1 MSSSRRSSLLVGR
14 VMHERLSPG
23 RHGFRYRLYMH
34 RLVLDELPA
43 LAGRLRLLG
52 INRHRP
58 AAFFEADHLA
68 ATPGTLRQRVETVL
82 REHGITRTIGEI
94 ELVTQCRV
102 FGYVF
107 NPVSFFFCYGED
119 DSLAAVIAE
128 VNNTFG
134 ESHPYVLTPN
144 AATHARL
151 PRAGPGAVATA
162 KKVFHVSPFM
172 TLDGTYR
179 FAFDVSPAHLDVRI
193 DLYRQGTPVF
203 VSRLSLDR
211 RPLTDRGLALA
222 LVRYPLVPLAVIGRI
237 HWQALRLWWKGATYY
252 PKPPLDPEAARTGST
267 D

>member
-1 MSSSRRSSLLVGR
+1 MSSDRRSSLLVGR
-14 VMHERLSPG
+14 VMHERLSPQ

-43 LAGRLRLLG
+43 LAGRLGLLG
-52 INRHRP
+52 INRPRP
-58 AAFFEADHLA
+58 SAFFEADHLA
-68 ATPGTLRQRVETVL
+68 AAPGTLRQRVETVL
-82 REHGITRTIGEI
+82 REHGITRTIGDI

-107 NPVSFFFCYGED
+107 NPVSFFFCYGQD

-128 VNNTFG
+128 VTNTFG
-134 ESHPYVLTPN
+134 ESHAYVLTPN
-144 AATHARL
+144 L
-151 PRAGPGAVATA
+151 EIATA

-179 FAFDVSPAHLDVRI
+179 FAFDISQAHLDVRI
-193 DLYRQGTPVF
+193 DLYRQGTPIF

-222 LVRYPLVPLAVIGRI
+222 LVRYPLVTLAVIGRI

-252 PKPPLDPEAARTGST
+252 PKPPLDPDAARTGST
-267 D
+267 

>member
-1 MSSSRRSSLLVGR
+1 
-14 VMHERLSPG
+14 MHERLSPQ

-43 LAGRLRLLG
+43 LARRLRLLG
-52 INRHRP
+52 INRPR
-58 AAFFEADHLA
+58 ASAFFEADHLG
-68 ATPGTLRQRVETVL
+68 ATPGTLRPRVETLL
-82 REHGITRTIGEI
+82 REHGLTRTIGAI
-94 ELVTQCRV
+94 ELVTHCRV

-107 NPVSFFFCYGED
+107 NPVSFFFCYDQD

-134 ESHPYVLTPN
+134 ESHAYVLTPD
-144 AATHARL
+144 AET
-151 PRAGPGAVATA
+151 ATA

-179 FAFDVSPAHLDVRI
+179 FAFDISPAHLDVRI
-193 DLYRQGTPVF
+193 DLYREGLPIF

-222 LVRYPLVPLAVIGRI
+222 LVRYPLATLAVIGRI
-237 HWQALRLWWKGATYY
+237 HWQALRLWWKGAAYY
-252 PKPPLDPEAARTGST
+252 PKPPLDPEAARAGST

>member
-1 MSSSRRSSLLVGR
+1 MGSDRRSSLLVGR
-14 VMHERLSPG
+14 VMHERLSPQ

-34 RLVLDELPA
+34 CLALDELPA

-52 INRHRP
+52 INRHGP
-58 AAFFEADHLA
+58 SAFFEADHLA
-68 ATPGTLRQRVETVL
+68 AAPGTLRERVTTVL
-82 REHGITRTIGEI
+82 RDHGITRAIGAI
-94 ELVTQCRV
+94 ELVTHCRV

-119 DSLAAVIAE
+119 ESLAAVIAE

-134 ESHPYVLTPN
+134 ESHAYVLTPDEE
-144 AATHARL
+144 
-151 PRAGPGAVATA
+151 GMTA
-162 KKVFHVSPFM
+162 KKVLHVSPFM

-179 FAFDVSPAHLDVRI
+179 FAFDISPAHLDVRI
-193 DLYRQGTPVF
+193 DLYRRGVPAF

-222 LVRYPLVPLAVIGRI
+222 LVRYPLVTLAVIGRI
-237 HWQALRLWWKGATYY
+237 HWQALRLWWKGAIYY

>member
-1 MSSSRRSSLLVGR
+1 
-14 VMHERLSPG
+14 MHERLSPQ
-23 RHGFRYRLYMH
+23 RHGFGYRLYMY

-52 INRHRP
+52 INRRGLS
-58 AAFFEADHLA
+58 AFFEADHLA
-68 ATPGTLRQRVETVL
+68 AAPGTLRQRVEARL
-82 REHGITRTIGEI
+82 REHGFTRTIGAI
-94 ELVTQCRV
+94 ELVTHCRV

-107 NPVSFFFCYGED
+107 NPVSFFFCYGQD

-128 VNNTFG
+128 VNSTFG
-134 ESHPYVLTPN
+134 ESHAYVLTPL
-144 AATHARL
+144 TEM
-151 PRAGPGAVATA
+151 VTA

-179 FAFDVSPAHLDVRI
+179 FAFDISPAHLDVRI
-193 DLYRQGTPVF
+193 DLYRQGLPVF

-222 LVRYPLVPLAVIGRI
+222 LVRYPLVTLAVIGRI

>member
-1 MSSSRRSSLLVGR
+1 LISDRRSSLLVGR
-14 VMHERLSPG
+14 VMHERLSPQ

-34 RLVLDELPA
+34 RLVLDELPG

-58 AAFFEADHLA
+58 SSFFEADHLSA
-68 ATPGTLRQRVETVL
+68 APGTLRQRVETLL
-82 REHGITRTIGEI
+82 REHGITRRIGAI
-94 ELVTQCRV
+94 ELVTHCRV
-102 FGYVF
+102 FGFVF

-119 DSLAAVIAE
+119 DSLAAVVAE

-134 ESHPYVLTPN
+134 ESHAYVLTPD
-144 AATHARL
+144 AQ
-151 PRAGPGAVATA
+151 PVTA

-179 FAFDVSPAHLDVRI
+179 FAFDISPAHLDVRI
-193 DLYRQGTPVF
+193 DLFRQGKPVF

-211 RPLTDRGLALA
+211 RPLTDRALAVA
-222 LVRYPLVPLAVIGRI
+222 LVRYPMVTLAVVARI

-252 PKPPLDPEAARTGST
+252 PKPPLDPEAARSGST

>member
-1 MSSSRRSSLLVGR
+1 MSSSLRSSLLVGR
-14 VMHERLSPG
+14 VLHERLSPQ

-52 INRHRP
+52 INRPRP
-58 AAFFEADHLA
+58 SAFFEADHLA
-68 ATPGTLRQRVETVL
+68 AAPGTLRQRVETVL
-82 REHGITRTIGEI
+82 REHGITRAISDI

-107 NPVSFFFCYGED
+107 NPVSFFFCYGQDE
-119 DSLAAVIAE
+119 SLAAVIAE

-134 ESHPYVLTPN
+134 ESHTYVLTPN
-144 AATHARL
+144 AE
-151 PRAGPGAVATA
+151 VATA

-179 FAFDVSPAHLDVRI
+179 FSFDISQAHLDVRI
-193 DLYRQGTPVF
+193 DLYRQGTPIF

-222 LVRYPLVPLAVIGRI
+222 LVRYPLVTLAVIGRI

-252 PKPPLDPEAARTGST
+252 PKPPLDPDAARTGST

>member
-1 MSSSRRSSLLVGR
+1 MISERRSSLLVGQ
-14 VMHERLSPG
+14 VMHERLSPQ

-34 RLVLDELPA
+34 RLVLDELPD

-52 INRHRP
+52 INRRRP
-58 AAFFEADHLA
+58 SAFFEADHLA
-68 ATPGTLRQRVETVL
+68 ATPGTLRRRVETVL
-82 REHGITRTIGEI
+82 AAHGVTRTIGAI

-119 DSLAAVIAE
+119 ESLAAIVAE

-134 ESHPYVLTPN
+134 ESHAYVLTPD
-144 AATHARL
+144 A
-151 PRAGPGAVATA
+151 PAGAPVTA

-179 FAFDVSPAHLDVRI
+179 FAFDVSPEHLDVRI
-193 DLYRQGTPVF
+193 DLLRQGQLVF

-211 RPLTDRGLALA
+211 RPLTDGSLALA
-222 LVRYPLVPLAVIGRI
+222 LVRYPLVTLAVVGRI

-252 PKPPLDPEAARTGST
+252 PKPPLDPEAARTGSSE
-267 D
+267 

>member
-1 MSSSRRSSLLVGR
+1 LISDRRSSLLVGR
-14 VMHERLSPG
+14 VMHERLSPQ

-34 RLVLDELPA
+34 RLVLDELPG

-52 INRHRP
+52 INRRRP
-58 AAFFEADHLA
+58 SAFFEADHLGA
-68 ATPGTLRQRVETVL
+68 SPGQLRSRVETVL
-82 REHGITRTIGEI
+82 REHGISRRLGAI
-94 ELVTQCRV
+94 ELVTHCRV

-119 DSLAAVIAE
+119 DSLAAVVAE

-134 ESHPYVLTPN
+134 ESHAYVLTPD
-144 AATHARL
+144 
-151 PRAGPGAVATA
+151 AVTDTTVTA

-179 FAFDVSPAHLDVRI
+179 FAFDISPDHLDVRI
-193 DLYRQGTPVF
+193 DLLRQGRPVF

-222 LVRYPLVPLAVIGRI
+222 LVRYPLVTLAVVGRI

-252 PKPPLDPEAARTGST
+252 PKPPLDPEAARTGSS